1 MRESVQA
8 KQDDPC
14 DSPIVTHVP
23 LTPLPA
29 PFLEALEGK
38 DELLIASREGARIGT
53 VRGWFVTAPPGIVYL
68 FADAYSR
75 RAQRW
80 RTDPWIR
87 LTIPGTTTSHE
98 GAVAFLPAAEL
109 DPALSELVVDRWG
122 MWGAATPEGLARML
136 RDGSHVLLRVAGA

>member
-1 MRESVQA
+1 MGEPVQT

-29 PFLEALEGK
+29 PFLGALEGK
-38 DELLIASREGARIGT
+38 DELLIGSRERARIGT

-80 RTDPWIR
+80 RADPWIR
-87 LTIPGTTTSHE
+87 LTIPGTTLSHE
-98 GAVAFLPAAEL
+98 GAVQFVTAAEL
-109 DPALSELVVDRWG
+109 DPALSDLVVDRWG